1 MMWRVENATWLSTS
15 SEQAAVASI
24 KSIKE
29 SLEKI
34 NQRYQPTVTYTPP
47 PDPADSR
54 YCPQNMIKK
63 NGVCIRMPGSEV

>member
-34 NQRYQPTVTYTPP
+34 NQRYRPTETYTPV
-47 PDPADSR
+47 PDPADPQ
-54 YCPQNMIKK
+54 YCQQNMIKK
-63 NGVCIRMPGSEV
+63 DGVCISRPGSEV